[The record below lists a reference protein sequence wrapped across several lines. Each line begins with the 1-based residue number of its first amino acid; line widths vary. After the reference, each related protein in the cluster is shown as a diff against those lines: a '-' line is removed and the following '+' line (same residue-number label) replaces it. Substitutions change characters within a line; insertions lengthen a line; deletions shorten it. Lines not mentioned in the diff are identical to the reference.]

1 MNDRPRPAVASAEGT
16 SAEATAAAP
25 VSAEAPVPAAVPAAT
40 VVRWPGPGLAGGQG
54 PAGLLAAYHLRT
66 QAEKGEA
73 VADVADLPERYRA
86 EVLDPR
92 TAFAADTVL
101 LAVAGDAVPGCLV
114 LTGAVDGTA
123 EIKRLWTAP
132 EYRGRGIAAALVRA
146 ARTEAAACGV
156 HTLRLSVW
164 DWRTGAI
171 ALYERL
177 GFAPVPARDDR
188 PRLLHLARPV

>member
-1 MNDRPRPAVASAEGT
+1 MNDRPRPAAEQT
-16 SAEATAAAP
+16 PAEQAPAEATAATPA
-25 VSAEAPVPAAVPAAT
+25 SAAVPATT
-40 VVRWPGPGLAGGQG
+40 VVRWPGPGLADGQG
-54 PAGLLAAYHLRT
+54 PAGLLAAYHLQT

-73 VADVADLPERYRA
+73 VTDVADLPERYRA
-86 EVLDPR
+86 EVLDPW

-114 LTGAVDGTA
+114 LTGAVGGAA

-146 ARTEAAACGV
+146 ALTEAAARGV